1 MKLSTKKVHWVYLGV
16 LIALAALIV
25 NPTDSL
31 AQRAGA
37 PKAKANA
44 HHKKE
49 QHKKAHH
56 KKVHKKRVAHHHYR
70 HLPRR
75 GVVVKTL
82 PTGAVVIKHKGTKL
96 HFHNGV
102 FYKSK
107 GAASF
112 SVVRAPIGVRI
123 KVLPVGHKKIVVR
136 KRLYVYYYGTFYA
149 KTNDSEAY
157 EVVNAPIGAEVDAL
171 PEGYEMEEI
180 DGVVYYTLDDVK
192 YMEKDAD
199 GEPVYQV
206 VK

>member
-25 NPTDSL
+25 NPTDLL

-37 PKAKANA
+37 PKA

-49 QHKKAHH
+49 HHKKTHHKKA
-56 KKVHKKRVAHHHYR
+56 HKKRVAHHHYR
-70 HLPRR
+70 HLPKR

-82 PTGAVVIKHKGTKL
+82 PTGAVVINHKGSKL

-102 FYKSK
+102 FYKPK
-107 GAASF
+107 GVASF

-123 KVLPVGHKKIVVR
+123 KVLPVGHKKIVVG
-136 KRLYVYYYGTFYA
+136 KRPYVYYYGTFYA
-149 KTNDSEAY
+149 KTNDSEIY

-192 YMEKDAD
+192 YMEKDTD
-199 GEPVYQV
+199 GEPVYHV

>member
-1 MKLSTKKVHWVYLGV
+1 MKLSTKKAHWVYLGV
-16 LIALAALIV
+16 LIAIAALIV
-25 NPTDSL
+25 NPTDLL
-31 AQRAGA
+31 AQRAEA
-37 PKAKANA
+37 PKTKAKA
-44 HHKKE
+44 HHKNE
-49 QHKKAHH
+49 HHKKAHH
-56 KKVHKKRVAHHHYR
+56 KKAHKKRVAHHHYR
-70 HLPRR
+70 HLPKR

-82 PTGAVVIKHKGTKL
+82 PTGAVVIKHKGSKL

-102 FYKSK
+102 FYKPK
-107 GAASF
+107 GAGSF
-112 SVVRAPIGVRI
+112 TVVRAPIGVRI
-123 KVLPVGHKKIVVR
+123 KVLPLGHKKIVVR
-136 KRLYVYYYGTFYA
+136 KRPYVYYYGTFYA
-149 KTNDSEAY
+149 KTNDSEEY